1 MLKNHNTK
9 RIFYELNPLFFYD
22 HNGDGF
28 GDFDGISEKIN
39 YFSFM
44 GVDCVIIPDI
54 FNNYNSLLFSSF
66 INLKNKY
73 GNTEA
78 LKKMIDKFKEKK
90 IDFAVEIN
98 IKDIKK
104 SMLFSADG
112 TINHGELQES
122 SKAFFLD
129 KNQSE
134 NQSENFNSRA
144 TLEAFTKIIKF

>member
-22 HNGDGF
+22 ANGDGF
-28 GDFDGISEKIN
+28 GDFEGISKKIA
-39 YFSFM
+39 YFSFI
-44 GVDCVIIPDI
+44 GIDCVTIPDI

-66 INLKNKY
+66 VNLKNKY
-73 GNTEA
+73 GNMDE
-78 LKKMIDKFKEKK
+78 LKQMVAKFKSKN

-104 SMLFSADG
+104 SLLFSSDG
-112 TINHGELQES
+112 TIKQEEFKES
-122 SKAFFLD
+122 TKAFFLD

-134 NQSENFNSRA
+134 NQSEN
-144 TLEAFTKIIKF
+144 